1 MQICPKCK
9 IEIRG
14 KKRCCPLCQGQLKVT
29 EGEKSPSFPTLKKKK
44 ISHITFLKMCTFLFV
59 ATEIVFSAINI
70 MTGRIYSFFG
80 PLMLGFLAGWIT
92 ILTTMYLRNN
102 ILKVVTW
109 EVIVAIVV
117 DIYID
122 FKTGFYGWSVE
133 WMVPMTLI
141 GLAITT
147 IIIALVQKL
156 RLDEYIY
163 YIIFDLAMALGQIYF
178 IKKGLNK
185 LIWPAG
191 ISIMCYLILIAAVV
205 IFRFRDLK
213 KASEKMFN
221 M

>member
-1 MQICPKCK
+1 
-9 IEIRG
+9 
-14 KKRCCPLCQGQLKVT
+14 
-29 EGEKSPSFPTLKKKK
+29 
-44 ISHITFLKMCTFLFV
+44 MCTFLFV

>member
-14 KKRCCPLCQGQLKVT
+14 KKRCCPLCQGQLKEV
-29 EGEKSPSFPTLKKKK
+29 EGEKSASFPTLKKKK
-44 ISHITFLKMCTFLFV
+44 ISHITFIKMCTFLFV
-59 ATEIVFSAINI
+59 ATEIVFATINI
-70 MTGRIYSFFG
+70 MTGGVYSFFG
-80 PLMLGFLAGWIT
+80 PLMLGFLAGWVT

-109 EVIVAIVV
+109 EGIVAIVV

-122 FKTGFYGWSVE
+122 YMTGFYGWSVE

-141 GLAITT
+141 GLAIAT

-178 IKKGLNK
+178 IKKGMNK
-185 LIWPAG
+185 LPWPAG